1 MNATRRGLN
10 RFLLFLVA
18 VVLLGLA
25 ALALAVGLL
34 PGGADTW
41 TSVMGGFQGWLESL
55 GRESAGWGAV
65 AAIVV
70 LVVVKP
76 F

>member
-18 VVLLGLA
+18 VVLLGLG
-25 ALALAVGLL
+25 ALALAVGPL
-34 PGGADTW
+34 PGGTDTW

-55 GRESAGWGAV
+55 AVSPPAGAPSRPSWSWRSS
-65 AAIVV
+65 
-70 LVVVKP
+70 
-76 F
+76 